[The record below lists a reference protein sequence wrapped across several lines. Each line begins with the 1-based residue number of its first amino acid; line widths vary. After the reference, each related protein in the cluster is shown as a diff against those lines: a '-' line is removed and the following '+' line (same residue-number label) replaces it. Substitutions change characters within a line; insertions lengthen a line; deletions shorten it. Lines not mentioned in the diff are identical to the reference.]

1 MNIPPRASGQRLR
14 LQAYP
19 IGSITGSA
27 PYDQRASAVGL
38 LRVISMLLSM
48 ANLYPW
54 TNQSPLEVLWR
65 TLLLG
70 TPEQEHLA
78 PLRIGALTGI
88 WLLIECVQSV
98 RKQVKS
104 GH

>member
-1 MNIPPRASGQRLR
+1 
-14 LQAYP
+14 
-19 IGSITGSA
+19 
-27 PYDQRASAVGL
+27 VGL
-38 LRVISMLLSM
+38 LRIISMVLSM
-48 ANLYPW
+48 SNLYPW

-65 TLLLG
+65 TLLLD

-78 PLRIGALTGI
+78 PLRIGALTGP

-104 GH
+104 GR